1 MRIITSETIVRTVK
15 NLCLRANKF
24 LPSDIKLTLDTAY
37 DYEISP
43 NGKRAIGNII
53 DNYKV
58 SQQTSLPICQD
69 TGMVVVFAEIGQ
81 DVHIV
86 GELFEDAINEGV
98 RQAYQQGNLR
108 MSVVNDPLNR
118 VNSQDNTPAI
128 VHIRLVPG
136 NSITLTV
143 IPQGA
148 GSENASSLKMFHP
161 SATREDIIR
170 YVVSCAWASAATPRC
185 VPCLP
190 KRRSA
195 ATCSPITRNCSTPI
209 WKAKSSTGS
218 TALASVP
225 RIWAAASPRWR
236 STSSP
241 TPPTL
246 PAGSGQPGL
255 PRHPPRHRG
264 HLTDLKMDNKKEPS
278 QEGSFF
284 VALLCVVQFFQGL
297 HRPVDAQFLLWLGFA
312 CRDGDGLAVPV

>member
-1 MRIITSETIVRTVK
+1 MRIIASETIVRTVK

-136 NSITLTV
+136 NSITLTL

-170 YVVSCAWASAATPRC
+170 YVVSCVQENRGRSCTPLIIGVGIGGNTEMC
-185 VPCLP
+185 TLLA
-190 KRRSA
+190 K
-195 ATCSPITRNCSTPI
+195 
-209 WKAKSSTGS
+209 KALCRDLFTYNKKLFYTDMESEILDRVNRLGIGPEDMGGS
-218 TALASVP
+218 VTALAVNIISYPTHV
-225 RIWAAASPRWR
+225 AS
-236 STSSP
+236 
-241 TPPTL
+241 L
-246 PAGSGQPGL
+246 PVAVNLGCHVT
-255 PRHPPRHRG
+255 RHA
-264 HLTDLKMDNKKEPS
+264 TE
-278 QEGSFF
+278 
-284 VALLCVVQFFQGL
+284 VI
-297 HRPVDAQFLLWLGFA
+297 
-312 CRDGDGLAVPV
+312 

>member
-136 NSITLTV
+136 NSITMTV

-170 YVVSCAWASAATPRC
+170 YVVSCVQENRGRSCTPLIIGVGIGGNTEMC
-185 VPCLP
+185 ILLA
-190 KRRSA
+190 K
-195 ATCSPITRNCSTPI
+195 
-209 WKAKSSTGS
+209 KALCRDLFTYNKKLFYTDMESEILDRVNRLGIGPEDMGGS
-218 TALASVP
+218 VTALAVNIISYPTHV
-225 RIWAAASPRWR
+225 AS
-236 STSSP
+236 
-241 TPPTL
+241 L
-246 PAGSGQPGL
+246 PVAVNLGCHVT
-255 PRHPPRHRG
+255 RHA
-264 HLTDLKMDNKKEPS
+264 TE
-278 QEGSFF
+278 
-284 VALLCVVQFFQGL
+284 VI
-297 HRPVDAQFLLWLGFA
+297 
-312 CRDGDGLAVPV
+312 

>member
-170 YVVSCAWASAATPRC
+170 YVVSCVQENRGRSCTPLIIGVGIGGYTEMC
-185 VPCLP
+185 TLLA
-190 KRRSA
+190 K
-195 ATCSPITRNCSTPI
+195 
-209 WKAKSSTGS
+209 KALCRDLFTYNKKLFYTDMESEILDRVNRLGIGPEDMGGS
-218 TALASVP
+218 VTALAVNIISYPTHV
-225 RIWAAASPRWR
+225 AS
-236 STSSP
+236 
-241 TPPTL
+241 L
-246 PAGSGQPGL
+246 PVAVNLGCHVT
-255 PRHPPRHRG
+255 RHA
-264 HLTDLKMDNKKEPS
+264 TE
-278 QEGSFF
+278 
-284 VALLCVVQFFQGL
+284 VI
-297 HRPVDAQFLLWLGFA
+297 
-312 CRDGDGLAVPV
+312 

>member
-170 YVVSCAWASAATPRC
+170 YVVSCVQENRGRSCTPLIIGVGIGGNTEMC
-185 VPCLP
+185 TLLA
-190 KRRSA
+190 K
-195 ATCSPITRNCSTPI
+195 
-209 WKAKSSTGS
+209 KALCRDLFTYNKKLFYTDMDSEILDRVNRLGIGPEDMGGS
-218 TALASVP
+218 VTALAVNIISYPTHV
-225 RIWAAASPRWR
+225 AS
-236 STSSP
+236 
-241 TPPTL
+241 L
-246 PAGSGQPGL
+246 PVAVNLGCHVT
-255 PRHPPRHRG
+255 RHA
-264 HLTDLKMDNKKEPS
+264 TE
-278 QEGSFF
+278 
-284 VALLCVVQFFQGL
+284 VI
-297 HRPVDAQFLLWLGFA
+297 
-312 CRDGDGLAVPV
+312 

>member
-136 NSITLTV
+136 NSITMTV

-170 YVVSCAWASAATPRC
+170 YVVSCVQENRGRSCTPLIIGVGIGGNTEMC
-185 VPCLP
+185 TLLA
-190 KRRSA
+190 K
-195 ATCSPITRNCSTPI
+195 
-209 WKAKSSTGS
+209 KALCRDLFTYNKKLFYTDMESEILDRVNRLGIGPEDMGGS
-218 TALASVP
+218 VTALAVN
-225 RIWAAASPRWR
+225 IEKM
-236 STSSP
+236 P
-241 TPPTL
+241 THI
-246 PAGSGQPGL
+246 AGL
-255 PRHPPRHRG
+255 PIAVNLGCHVTRHA
-264 HLTDLKMDNKKEPS
+264 TE
-278 QEGSFF
+278 
-284 VALLCVVQFFQGL
+284 VI
-297 HRPVDAQFLLWLGFA
+297 
-312 CRDGDGLAVPV
+312 

>member
-1 MRIITSETIVRTVK
+1 MRIIASETIVRTVK

-118 VNSQDNTPAI
+118 VNSQDNTPSI

-170 YVVSCAWASAATPRC
+170 YVVSCVQENRGRSCTPLIIGVGIGGNTEMC
-185 VPCLP
+185 TLLA
-190 KRRSA
+190 K
-195 ATCSPITRNCSTPI
+195 
-209 WKAKSSTGS
+209 KALCRDLFTYNKKLFYTDMESEILDRVNRLGIGPEDMGGS
-218 TALASVP
+218 VTALAVNIISYPTHV
-225 RIWAAASPRWR
+225 AS
-236 STSSP
+236 
-241 TPPTL
+241 L
-246 PAGSGQPGL
+246 PVAVNLGCHVT
-255 PRHPPRHRG
+255 RHA
-264 HLTDLKMDNKKEPS
+264 TE
-278 QEGSFF
+278 
-284 VALLCVVQFFQGL
+284 VI
-297 HRPVDAQFLLWLGFA
+297 
-312 CRDGDGLAVPV
+312 

>member
-1 MRIITSETIVRTVK
+1 MRIIASETIVRTVK

-136 NSITLTV
+136 NSITMTV

-170 YVVSCAWASAATPRC
+170 YVVSCVQENRGRSCTPLIIGVGIGGNTEMC
-185 VPCLP
+185 TLLA
-190 KRRSA
+190 K
-195 ATCSPITRNCSTPI
+195 
-209 WKAKSSTGS
+209 KALCRDLFTYNKKLFYTDMESEILDRVNRLGIGPENMGGS
-218 TALASVP
+218 VTALAVNIISYPTHV
-225 RIWAAASPRWR
+225 AS
-236 STSSP
+236 
-241 TPPTL
+241 L
-246 PAGSGQPGL
+246 PVAVNLGCHVT
-255 PRHPPRHRG
+255 RHA
-264 HLTDLKMDNKKEPS
+264 TE
-278 QEGSFF
+278 
-284 VALLCVVQFFQGL
+284 VI
-297 HRPVDAQFLLWLGFA
+297 
-312 CRDGDGLAVPV
+312 

>member
-118 VNSQDNTPAI
+118 VNSQDNPPAI

-170 YVVSCAWASAATPRC
+170 YVVSCVQENRGRSCTPLIIGVGIGGNTEMC
-185 VPCLP
+185 NLLA
-190 KRRSA
+190 K
-195 ATCSPITRNCSTPI
+195 
-209 WKAKSSTGS
+209 KAICRDLFTYNKKLFYTDMESEILDRVNRLGIGPEDMGGS
-218 TALASVP
+218 VTALAVNIISYPTHV
-225 RIWAAASPRWR
+225 AS
-236 STSSP
+236 
-241 TPPTL
+241 L
-246 PAGSGQPGL
+246 PVAVNLGCHVT
-255 PRHPPRHRG
+255 RHA
-264 HLTDLKMDNKKEPS
+264 TE
-278 QEGSFF
+278 
-284 VALLCVVQFFQGL
+284 VI
-297 HRPVDAQFLLWLGFA
+297 
-312 CRDGDGLAVPV
+312 

>member
-136 NSITLTV
+136 NSITMTV

-148 GSENASSLKMFHP
+148 GSENASSLRMFHP

-170 YVVSCAWASAATPRC
+170 YVVSCVQENRGRSCTPLIIGVGIGGNTEMC
-185 VPCLP
+185 TLLA
-190 KRRSA
+190 K
-195 ATCSPITRNCSTPI
+195 
-209 WKAKSSTGS
+209 KALCRDLFTYNKKLFYTDMESEILDRVNRLGIGPENMGGS
-218 TALASVP
+218 VTALAVNIISYPTHV
-225 RIWAAASPRWR
+225 AS
-236 STSSP
+236 
-241 TPPTL
+241 L
-246 PAGSGQPGL
+246 PVAVNLGCHVT
-255 PRHPPRHRG
+255 RHA
-264 HLTDLKMDNKKEPS
+264 TE
-278 QEGSFF
+278 
-284 VALLCVVQFFQGL
+284 VI
-297 HRPVDAQFLLWLGFA
+297 
-312 CRDGDGLAVPV
+312 

>member
-136 NSITLTV
+136 NSITMTV
-143 IPQGA
+143 IPQGT

-170 YVVSCAWASAATPRC
+170 YVVSCVQENRGRSCTPLIIGVGIGGNTEMC
-185 VPCLP
+185 TLLA
-190 KRRSA
+190 K
-195 ATCSPITRNCSTPI
+195 
-209 WKAKSSTGS
+209 KALCRDLFTYNKKLFYTDMESEILDRVNRLGIGPEDMGGS
-218 TALASVP
+218 VTALAVNIISYPTHV
-225 RIWAAASPRWR
+225 AS
-236 STSSP
+236 
-241 TPPTL
+241 L
-246 PAGSGQPGL
+246 PVAVNLGCHVT
-255 PRHPPRHRG
+255 RHA
-264 HLTDLKMDNKKEPS
+264 TE
-278 QEGSFF
+278 
-284 VALLCVVQFFQGL
+284 VI
-297 HRPVDAQFLLWLGFA
+297 
-312 CRDGDGLAVPV
+312 

>member
-136 NSITLTV
+136 NSITMTV

-170 YVVSCAWASAATPRC
+170 YVVSCVQENRGRSCTPLIIGVGIGGNTEMC
-185 VPCLP
+185 TLLA
-190 KRRSA
+190 K
-195 ATCSPITRNCSTPI
+195 
-209 WKAKSSTGS
+209 KALCRDLFTYNKKLFYTDMESEILDRVNRLGIGPEDMGGS
-218 TALASVP
+218 VTALAANIISYPTHV
-225 RIWAAASPRWR
+225 AS
-236 STSSP
+236 
-241 TPPTL
+241 L
-246 PAGSGQPGL
+246 PVAVNLGCHVT
-255 PRHPPRHRG
+255 RHA
-264 HLTDLKMDNKKEPS
+264 TE
-278 QEGSFF
+278 
-284 VALLCVVQFFQGL
+284 VI
-297 HRPVDAQFLLWLGFA
+297 
-312 CRDGDGLAVPV
+312 

>member
-136 NSITLTV
+136 NSITMTV

-148 GSENASSLKMFHP
+148 GSENASSLKMFPP

-170 YVVSCAWASAATPRC
+170 YVVSCVQENRGRSCTPLIIGVGIGGNTEMC
-185 VPCLP
+185 TLLA
-190 KRRSA
+190 K
-195 ATCSPITRNCSTPI
+195 
-209 WKAKSSTGS
+209 KALCRDLFTYNKKLFYTDMESEILDRVNRLGIGPEDMGGS
-218 TALASVP
+218 VTALAVNIISYPTHV
-225 RIWAAASPRWR
+225 AS
-236 STSSP
+236 
-241 TPPTL
+241 L
-246 PAGSGQPGL
+246 PVAVNLGCHVT
-255 PRHPPRHRG
+255 RHA
-264 HLTDLKMDNKKEPS
+264 TE
-278 QEGSFF
+278 
-284 VALLCVVQFFQGL
+284 VI
-297 HRPVDAQFLLWLGFA
+297 
-312 CRDGDGLAVPV
+312 

>member
-86 GELFEDAINEGV
+86 GDLFEDAINEGV

-170 YVVSCAWASAATPRC
+170 YVVNCVQENRGRSCTLLIIGVGIGGNTEMCTLLA
-185 VPCLP
+185 
-190 KRRSA
+190 K
-195 ATCSPITRNCSTPI
+195 
-209 WKAKSSTGS
+209 KALCRDLFTYNKKLFYTDMESEILDRVNRLGIGPEDMGGS
-218 TALASVP
+218 VTALAVNIISYPTHV
-225 RIWAAASPRWR
+225 AS
-236 STSSP
+236 
-241 TPPTL
+241 L
-246 PAGSGQPGL
+246 PVAVNLGCHVT
-255 PRHPPRHRG
+255 RHA
-264 HLTDLKMDNKKEPS
+264 TE
-278 QEGSFF
+278 
-284 VALLCVVQFFQGL
+284 VI
-297 HRPVDAQFLLWLGFA
+297 
-312 CRDGDGLAVPV
+312 

>member
-1 MRIITSETIVRTVK
+1 MRIIASETIVRTVK

-86 GELFEDAINEGV
+86 GELFEDAISEGV

-170 YVVSCAWASAATPRC
+170 YVVSCVQENRGRSCTPLIIGVGIGGNTEMC
-185 VPCLP
+185 TLLA
-190 KRRSA
+190 K
-195 ATCSPITRNCSTPI
+195 
-209 WKAKSSTGS
+209 KALCRDLFTYNKKLFYTDMESEILDRVNRLGIGPEDMGGS
-218 TALASVP
+218 VTALAVNIISYPTHV
-225 RIWAAASPRWR
+225 AS
-236 STSSP
+236 
-241 TPPTL
+241 L
-246 PAGSGQPGL
+246 PVAVNLGCHVT
-255 PRHPPRHRG
+255 RHA
-264 HLTDLKMDNKKEPS
+264 TE
-278 QEGSFF
+278 
-284 VALLCVVQFFQGL
+284 VI
-297 HRPVDAQFLLWLGFA
+297 
-312 CRDGDGLAVPV
+312 

>member
-1 MRIITSETIVRTVK
+1 MRIIASETIVRTVK

-170 YVVSCAWASAATPRC
+170 YVVSCVQENRGRSCTPLIIGVGIGGNTEMC
-185 VPCLP
+185 TLLA
-190 KRRSA
+190 K
-195 ATCSPITRNCSTPI
+195 
-209 WKAKSSTGS
+209 KALCRDLFTYNKKLFYTDMESEILDRVNRLGIGPEDMGGS
-218 TALASVP
+218 VTALAVNIISYPTHV
-225 RIWAAASPRWR
+225 AS
-236 STSSP
+236 
-241 TPPTL
+241 L
-246 PAGSGQPGL
+246 PVAINLGCHVT
-255 PRHPPRHRG
+255 RHA
-264 HLTDLKMDNKKEPS
+264 TE
-278 QEGSFF
+278 
-284 VALLCVVQFFQGL
+284 VI
-297 HRPVDAQFLLWLGFA
+297 
-312 CRDGDGLAVPV
+312 

>member
-37 DYEISP
+37 DYEIAP

-170 YVVSCAWASAATPRC
+170 YVVSCVQENRGRSCTPLIIGVGIGGNTEMC
-185 VPCLP
+185 TLLA
-190 KRRSA
+190 K
-195 ATCSPITRNCSTPI
+195 
-209 WKAKSSTGS
+209 KALCRDLFTYNKKLFYTDMESEILDRVNRLGIGPEDMGGS
-218 TALASVP
+218 VTALAVNIISYPTHV
-225 RIWAAASPRWR
+225 AS
-236 STSSP
+236 
-241 TPPTL
+241 L
-246 PAGSGQPGL
+246 PVAVNLGCHVT
-255 PRHPPRHRG
+255 RHA
-264 HLTDLKMDNKKEPS
+264 TE
-278 QEGSFF
+278 
-284 VALLCVVQFFQGL
+284 VI
-297 HRPVDAQFLLWLGFA
+297 
-312 CRDGDGLAVPV
+312 

>member
-69 TGMVVVFAEIGQ
+69 TGMVVVFAESGQ

-86 GELFEDAINEGV
+86 GELCEDAINEGV

-136 NSITLTV
+136 NSITMTV

-170 YVVSCAWASAATPRC
+170 YVVSCVQENRGRSCTPLIIGVGIGGNTEMC
-185 VPCLP
+185 TLLA
-190 KRRSA
+190 K
-195 ATCSPITRNCSTPI
+195 
-209 WKAKSSTGS
+209 KALCRDLFTYNKKLFYTDMESEILDRVNRLGIGPEDMGGS
-218 TALASVP
+218 VTALAVNIISYPTHV
-225 RIWAAASPRWR
+225 AS
-236 STSSP
+236 
-241 TPPTL
+241 L
-246 PAGSGQPGL
+246 PVAVNLGCHVT
-255 PRHPPRHRG
+255 RHA
-264 HLTDLKMDNKKEPS
+264 TE
-278 QEGSFF
+278 
-284 VALLCVVQFFQGL
+284 VI
-297 HRPVDAQFLLWLGFA
+297 
-312 CRDGDGLAVPV
+312 

>member
-170 YVVSCAWASAATPRC
+170 YVVSCVQENRGRSCTPLIIGVGIGGNTEMCTLLAKKALCRDLFTYNKKLFYTDMESEILDR
-185 VPCLP
+185 V
-190 KRRSA
+190 
-195 ATCSPITRNCSTPI
+195 TRLGIGPEDMG
-209 WKAKSSTGS
+209 GS
-218 TALASVP
+218 VTALAVNIISYPTHV
-225 RIWAAASPRWR
+225 AS
-236 STSSP
+236 
-241 TPPTL
+241 L
-246 PAGSGQPGL
+246 PVAVNLGCHVT
-255 PRHPPRHRG
+255 RHA
-264 HLTDLKMDNKKEPS
+264 TE
-278 QEGSFF
+278 
-284 VALLCVVQFFQGL
+284 VI
-297 HRPVDAQFLLWLGFA
+297 
-312 CRDGDGLAVPV
+312 

>member
-58 SQQTSLPICQD
+58 SLQTSLPICQD

-136 NSITLTV
+136 NSITMTV

-170 YVVSCAWASAATPRC
+170 YVVSCVQENRGRSCTPLIIGVGIGGNTEMC
-185 VPCLP
+185 TLLA
-190 KRRSA
+190 K
-195 ATCSPITRNCSTPI
+195 
-209 WKAKSSTGS
+209 KALCRDLFTYNKKLFYTDMESEILDRVNRLGIGPENMGGS
-218 TALASVP
+218 VTALAVNIISYPTHV
-225 RIWAAASPRWR
+225 AS
-236 STSSP
+236 
-241 TPPTL
+241 L
-246 PAGSGQPGL
+246 PVAVNLGCHVT
-255 PRHPPRHRG
+255 RHA
-264 HLTDLKMDNKKEPS
+264 TE
-278 QEGSFF
+278 
-284 VALLCVVQFFQGL
+284 VI
-297 HRPVDAQFLLWLGFA
+297 
-312 CRDGDGLAVPV
+312 

>member
-118 VNSQDNTPAI
+118 VNPQDNTPAI

-170 YVVSCAWASAATPRC
+170 YVVSCVQENRGRSCTPLIIGVGIGGNTEMC
-185 VPCLP
+185 TLLA
-190 KRRSA
+190 K
-195 ATCSPITRNCSTPI
+195 
-209 WKAKSSTGS
+209 KALCRDLFTYNKKLFYTDMESEILDRVNRLGIGPEDMGGS
-218 TALASVP
+218 VTALAVNIISYPTHV
-225 RIWAAASPRWR
+225 AS
-236 STSSP
+236 
-241 TPPTL
+241 L
-246 PAGSGQPGL
+246 PVAVNLGCHVT
-255 PRHPPRHRG
+255 RHA
-264 HLTDLKMDNKKEPS
+264 TE
-278 QEGSFF
+278 
-284 VALLCVVQFFQGL
+284 VI
-297 HRPVDAQFLLWLGFA
+297 
-312 CRDGDGLAVPV
+312 

>member
-170 YVVSCAWASAATPRC
+170 YVVSCVQENRGRSCTPLIIGVGIGGNTEMC
-185 VPCLP
+185 TLLA
-190 KRRSA
+190 K
-195 ATCSPITRNCSTPI
+195 
-209 WKAKSSTGS
+209 KALCRDLFTYNKKLFYTDMESEILDRVNRLGIGPEDMGGS
-218 TALASVP
+218 VTALAVNIISYPTHV
-225 RIWAAASPRWR
+225 AS
-236 STSSP
+236 
-241 TPPTL
+241 L
-246 PAGSGQPGL
+246 PGAVNLGCHVT
-255 PRHPPRHRG
+255 RHA
-264 HLTDLKMDNKKEPS
+264 TE
-278 QEGSFF
+278 
-284 VALLCVVQFFQGL
+284 VI
-297 HRPVDAQFLLWLGFA
+297 
-312 CRDGDGLAVPV
+312 

>member
-43 NGKRAIGNII
+43 NGKRAIGNISV
-53 DNYKV
+53 NYKV
-58 SQQTSLPICQD
+58 SQQTSLPLCQD

-136 NSITLTV
+136 NSITMTV

-170 YVVSCAWASAATPRC
+170 YVVSCVQENRGRSCTPLIIGVGIGGNTEMC
-185 VPCLP
+185 TLLA
-190 KRRSA
+190 K
-195 ATCSPITRNCSTPI
+195 
-209 WKAKSSTGS
+209 KALCRDLFTYNKKLFYTDMESEILDRVNRLGIGPEDMGGS
-218 TALASVP
+218 VTALAVNIISYPTHV
-225 RIWAAASPRWR
+225 AS
-236 STSSP
+236 
-241 TPPTL
+241 L
-246 PAGSGQPGL
+246 PVAVNLGCHVT
-255 PRHPPRHRG
+255 RHA
-264 HLTDLKMDNKKEPS
+264 TE
-278 QEGSFF
+278 
-284 VALLCVVQFFQGL
+284 VI
-297 HRPVDAQFLLWLGFA
+297 
-312 CRDGDGLAVPV
+312 

>member
-170 YVVSCAWASAATPRC
+170 YVVSCVQENRGRSCTPLIIGVGIGGNTEMC
-185 VPCLP
+185 TLLA
-190 KRRSA
+190 K
-195 ATCSPITRNCSTPI
+195 
-209 WKAKSSTGS
+209 KALCRDLFTYNKKLFYTDMESEILDRVNRLGIGPENMGGS
-218 TALASVP
+218 VTALAVSIISYPTHV
-225 RIWAAASPRWR
+225 AS
-236 STSSP
+236 
-241 TPPTL
+241 L
-246 PAGSGQPGL
+246 PVAVNLGCHVT
-255 PRHPPRHRG
+255 RHA
-264 HLTDLKMDNKKEPS
+264 TE
-278 QEGSFF
+278 
-284 VALLCVVQFFQGL
+284 VI
-297 HRPVDAQFLLWLGFA
+297 
-312 CRDGDGLAVPV
+312 

>member
-86 GELFEDAINEGV
+86 GELFEDSINEGV

-170 YVVSCAWASAATPRC
+170 YVVNCVQENRGRSCTPLIIGVGIGGNTEMC
-185 VPCLP
+185 TLLA
-190 KRRSA
+190 K
-195 ATCSPITRNCSTPI
+195 
-209 WKAKSSTGS
+209 KALCRDLFTYNKKLFYTDMESEILDRVNRLGIGPENMGGS
-218 TALASVP
+218 VTALAVNIISYPTHV
-225 RIWAAASPRWR
+225 AS
-236 STSSP
+236 
-241 TPPTL
+241 L
-246 PAGSGQPGL
+246 PVAVNLGCHVT
-255 PRHPPRHRG
+255 RHA
-264 HLTDLKMDNKKEPS
+264 TE
-278 QEGSFF
+278 
-284 VALLCVVQFFQGL
+284 VI
-297 HRPVDAQFLLWLGFA
+297 
-312 CRDGDGLAVPV
+312 

>member
-136 NSITLTV
+136 NSITMTV

-161 SATREDIIR
+161 SATRGDSIR
-170 YVVSCAWASAATPRC
+170 YVVNCVQENRGRSCTPLIIGVGIGGNTEMC
-185 VPCLP
+185 TLLA
-190 KRRSA
+190 K
-195 ATCSPITRNCSTPI
+195 
-209 WKAKSSTGS
+209 KALCRDLFTYNKKLFYTDMESEILDRVNRLGIGPEDMGGS
-218 TALASVP
+218 VTALAVNIISYPTHV
-225 RIWAAASPRWR
+225 AS
-236 STSSP
+236 
-241 TPPTL
+241 L
-246 PAGSGQPGL
+246 PVAVNLGCHVT
-255 PRHPPRHRG
+255 RHA
-264 HLTDLKMDNKKEPS
+264 TE
-278 QEGSFF
+278 
-284 VALLCVVQFFQGL
+284 VI
-297 HRPVDAQFLLWLGFA
+297 
-312 CRDGDGLAVPV
+312 

>member
-81 DVHIV
+81 DVHIM

-136 NSITLTV
+136 NSITMTV

-170 YVVSCAWASAATPRC
+170 YVVSCVQENRGRSCTPLIIGVGIGGNTEMC
-185 VPCLP
+185 TLLA
-190 KRRSA
+190 K
-195 ATCSPITRNCSTPI
+195 
-209 WKAKSSTGS
+209 KALCRDLFTYNKKLFYTDMESEILDRVNRLGIGPENMGGS
-218 TALASVP
+218 VTALAVNIISYPTHV
-225 RIWAAASPRWR
+225 AS
-236 STSSP
+236 
-241 TPPTL
+241 L
-246 PAGSGQPGL
+246 PVAVNLGCHVT
-255 PRHPPRHRG
+255 RHA
-264 HLTDLKMDNKKEPS
+264 TE
-278 QEGSFF
+278 
-284 VALLCVVQFFQGL
+284 VI
-297 HRPVDAQFLLWLGFA
+297 
-312 CRDGDGLAVPV
+312 

>member
-136 NSITLTV
+136 NSITLMV

-170 YVVSCAWASAATPRC
+170 YVVSCVQENRGRSCTPLIIGVGIGGNTEMC
-185 VPCLP
+185 TLLA
-190 KRRSA
+190 K
-195 ATCSPITRNCSTPI
+195 
-209 WKAKSSTGS
+209 KALCRDLFTYNKKLFYTDMESEILDRVNRLGIGPEDMGGS
-218 TALASVP
+218 VTALAVNIISYPTHV
-225 RIWAAASPRWR
+225 AS
-236 STSSP
+236 
-241 TPPTL
+241 L
-246 PAGSGQPGL
+246 PVAVNLGCHVT
-255 PRHPPRHRG
+255 RHA
-264 HLTDLKMDNKKEPS
+264 TE
-278 QEGSFF
+278 
-284 VALLCVVQFFQGL
+284 VI
-297 HRPVDAQFLLWLGFA
+297 
-312 CRDGDGLAVPV
+312 

>member
-1 MRIITSETIVRTVK
+1 MRIIASETIVRTVK

-98 RQAYQQGNLR
+98 HQAYQQGNLR

-170 YVVSCAWASAATPRC
+170 YVVSCVQENRGRSCTPLIIGVGIGGNTEMC
-185 VPCLP
+185 TLLA
-190 KRRSA
+190 K
-195 ATCSPITRNCSTPI
+195 
-209 WKAKSSTGS
+209 KALCRDLFTYNKKLFYTDMESEILDRVNRLGIGPEDMGGS
-218 TALASVP
+218 VTALAVNIISYPTHV
-225 RIWAAASPRWR
+225 AS
-236 STSSP
+236 
-241 TPPTL
+241 L
-246 PAGSGQPGL
+246 PVAVNLGCHVT
-255 PRHPPRHRG
+255 RHA
-264 HLTDLKMDNKKEPS
+264 TE
-278 QEGSFF
+278 
-284 VALLCVVQFFQGL
+284 VI
-297 HRPVDAQFLLWLGFA
+297 
-312 CRDGDGLAVPV
+312 